1 MSTKNSTD
9 RIIHT
14 LSIDVKASNKQIA
27 KDFGRFVRELVR
39 QQRGGDD
46 GFRYESMET
55 LAECLQDEMDNVTQ
69 ELAQICMHV
78 GNADHPSHAMTGPV
92 FKRGAKALQ
101 HFWNNTQLKGFT
113 EHVISKNKA
122 VVITN
127 DKMLQKTLGKPRA
140 KLA

>member
-1 MSTKNSTD
+1 MNIKNSTN
-9 RIIHT
+9 RLIHT
-14 LSIDVKASNKQIA
+14 LSIDRKASNKQIV
-27 KDFGRFVRELVR
+27 KDFGKFVRELVR

-69 ELAQICMHV
+69 ELAQICMFV
-78 GNADHPSHAMTGPV
+78 DNPSQAA
-92 FKRGAKALQ
+92 FKRGNKALR

-113 EHVISKNKA
+113 EHAIGKNKS

-127 DKMLQKTLGKPRA
+127 DKMLQKALGKPRI